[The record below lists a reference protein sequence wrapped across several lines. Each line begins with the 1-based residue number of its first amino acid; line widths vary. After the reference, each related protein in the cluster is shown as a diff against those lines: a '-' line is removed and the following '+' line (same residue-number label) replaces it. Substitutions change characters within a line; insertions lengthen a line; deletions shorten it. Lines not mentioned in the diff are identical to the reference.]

1 MDSQINSPRPEFVP
15 RTTPFVPRTPISNPI
30 TPDRKANIGH
40 SMRVW
45 QSSSHTSVGTSV
57 RPWSSVPRD
66 NKKWFVVFKNE
77 QIKARTIRLVDEEG
91 NILGTYTRDEVLK
104 MWEEQWLDVVQVHY
118 DPETMICIAKMF
130 DRGKY
135 QYDKKKT
142 DSVKKKSISKWL
154 KEIKFNFAIWD
165 NDLKLKIKK
174 AKEFFTDGYGVRF
187 VTVLKG
193 RERSNPEIVLE
204 KFKTIEKEC
213 EWYGKGNSI
222 KKEPRGYSMILMAL
236 KNK

>member
-1 MDSQINSPRPEFVP
+1 MDSTTPPRAAFVP
-15 RTTPFVPRTPISNPI
+15 RTTPFIPRTTASPTTPNRQSSTGISP
-30 TPDRKANIGH
+30 RM
-40 SMRVW
+40 S
-45 QSSSHTSVGTSV
+45 QSSSQTSTSSTT
-57 RPWSSVPRD
+57 WSWSVAPRD
-66 NKKWFVVFKNE
+66 NKKWFIVFKNE

-91 NILGTYTRDEVLK
+91 SILGTYTRDEVLK

-118 DPETMICIAKMF
+118 DPDTMICTAKMF

-142 DSVKKKSISKWL
+142 DSVKKKSVSKWL

-174 AKEFFTDGYGVRF
+174 AKEFFADGYGVRF
-187 VTVLKG
+187 VTILKG

-213 EWYGKGNSI
+213 ETAGKGNGI